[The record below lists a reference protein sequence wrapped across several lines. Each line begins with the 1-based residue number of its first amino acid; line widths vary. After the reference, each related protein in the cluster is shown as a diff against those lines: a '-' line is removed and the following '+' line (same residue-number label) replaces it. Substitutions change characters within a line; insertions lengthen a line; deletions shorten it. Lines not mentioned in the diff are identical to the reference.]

1 MRYSVR
7 APSCVLFSCLSLLFP
22 SLLLLGVLSHA
33 YGSESKQVNLK
44 VSSSYIDFGI
54 LEEGPAAVKEVL
66 LENSSDTEIIIKN
79 VKAS

>member
-1 MRYSVR
+1 MRCQIR
-7 APSCVLFSCLSLLFP
+7 ATSCALFSCLSLLFL
-22 SLLLLGVLSHA
+22 SLLLFGVLSYA
-33 YGSESKQVNLK
+33 YGGESKRVNLK

-54 LEEGPAAVKEVL
+54 LKEGPAAVKEVL